1 MTKHPTRLIKN
12 GTEYTHIGFAYPYN
26 GGVLSVF
33 CDALGVEYRWTR
45 ETLAELTKRA
55 DEVFY

>member
-1 MTKHPTRLIKN
+1 MTTHPTRLIKN
-12 GTEYTHIGFAYPYN
+12 KTEYTHIGFAYTYN

-33 CDALGVEYRWTR
+33 RDALGVEYRWTK

>member
-12 GTEYTHIGFAYPYN
+12 GIEYTHIGFAYPYN

-33 CDALGVEYRWTR
+33 CDAEGVEYRWTK